1 MPGQP
6 EFQQRLQSIERLLG
20 EIEGAANPNLRASV
34 QELVQLVM
42 DLHGAGIERIL
53 ELVRATGDEGD
64 RLVHKLGRD
73 DLVASLLVLYGLHP
87 LTLEDRVIQAVEKAR
102 LGMRSNEGEV
112 ELLSVQDGAVRLR
125 LKANGRGCGSTA
137 QALKEIVENAI
148 YQGAPDIASLVIEGA
163 DEKQSFVSL
172 EMLQGTANSPHILN
186 GLSLTAAEKGTL

>member
-20 EIEGAANPNLRASV
+20 EIEGAADPNLRASV

-64 RLVHKLGRD
+64 SLVHKLGRD
-73 DLVASLLVLYGLHP
+73 ELVASLLVLYGLHP

-102 LGMRSNEGEV
+102 LRMRSNEGEV
-112 ELLSVQDGAVRLR
+112 ELLSVQDGVVRLR
-125 LKANGRGCGSTA
+125 LKTNGHGCGSTA
-137 QALKEIVENAI
+137 QALKEVVENAI

-163 DEKQSFVSL
+163 EEKQGFVSL
-172 EMLQGTANSPHILN
+172 EMLQGTAHPPHILN
-186 GLSLTAAEKGTL
+186 GLSLTAAEKGSL